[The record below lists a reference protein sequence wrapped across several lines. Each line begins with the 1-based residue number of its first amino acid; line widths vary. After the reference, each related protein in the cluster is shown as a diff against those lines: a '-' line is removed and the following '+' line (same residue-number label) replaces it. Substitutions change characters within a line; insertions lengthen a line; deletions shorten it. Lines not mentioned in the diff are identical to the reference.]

1 MKISS
6 LLILAI
12 GFMISSSFTT
22 VADQTLRADK
32 TKSFLSYSANHS
44 LHAWTGTSK
53 KVDCLLIY
61 DEETKTFKKVAV
73 STNVADFDS
82 KNSSRDGHALE
93 VLDAIKYPK
102 VTFGSTVI
110 EPAKD
115 GKLKI
120 SGKLNFH
127 GKAKDI
133 TFEADYKLTD
143 KEINVS
149 GGFPVSMTEFEVER
163 PSFMLIKTDDI
174 LEIKFNIVFFKN

>member
-6 LLILAI
+6 LIIVAI
-12 GFMISSSFTT
+12 GFMIISSFTT

-32 TKSFLSYSANHS
+32 SKSFLSYSANHT

-61 DEETKTFKKVAV
+61 DDETKTFKKVAV
-73 STNVADFDS
+73 SANVADFDS

-102 VTFGSTVI
+102 VTFGSTAI
-110 EPAKD
+110 EPVKD

-120 SGKLNFH
+120 TGKLNFH
-127 GKAKDI
+127 GKSKDI
-133 TFEADYKLTD
+133 TFEAVYTLKD
-143 KEINVS
+143 KEINVT
-149 GGFPVSMTEFEVER
+149 GGFPVSMTEFDVER
-163 PSFMLIKTDDI
+163 PSFMLVKTDDI
-174 LEIKFNIVFFKN
+174 LEIKFNVVFLKN

>member
-1 MKISS
+1 MKIIS

-12 GFMISSSFTT
+12 GFMISYSFTT
-22 VADQTLRADK
+22 VVDQTLRADK
-32 TKSFLSYSANHS
+32 SKSFLSYSANHA

-53 KVDCLLIY
+53 KVDCLLIF
-61 DEETKTFKKVAV
+61 DADTKTFRKVAV

-82 KNSSRDGHALE
+82 ANSSRDGHALE

-102 VTFGSTVI
+102 VTFGSTAI
-110 EPAKD
+110 EPLKE

-127 GKAKDI
+127 GNAKDI

-149 GGFPVSMTEFEVER
+149 GGFPVSMTEFDVER
-163 PSFMLIKTDDI
+163 PSFMLVKTDDI
-174 LEIKFNIVFFKN
+174 LEIRFNVVFLKN

>member
-1 MKISS
+1 MKIIS

-22 VADQTLRADK
+22 VVDQTLRADK
-32 TKSFLSYSANHS
+32 SKSFLSYSANHA

-53 KVDCLLIY
+53 KVDCLLIF
-61 DEETKTFKKVAV
+61 DADTKTFRKVAV

-82 KNSSRDGHALE
+82 ANSSREGHALE

-102 VTFGSTVI
+102 VTFGSTAI
-110 EPAKD
+110 EPAKE

-174 LEIKFNIVFFKN
+174 LEIKFNIVFLKN

>member
-1 MKISS
+1 MKIIS

-22 VADQTLRADK
+22 VVDQTLRADK
-32 TKSFLSYSANHS
+32 SKSFLSYSANHA

-53 KVDCLLIY
+53 KVDCLLIF
-61 DEETKTFKKVAV
+61 DADTKTFRKVAV

-82 KNSSRDGHALE
+82 ANSSRDGHALE

-102 VTFGSTVI
+102 VTFGSTAI
-110 EPAKD
+110 EPAKE

-133 TFEADYKLTD
+133 TFEVDYKLTD

-174 LEIKFNIVFFKN
+174 LEIKFNIVFLKN

>member
-6 LLILAI
+6 FLILAI
-12 GFMISSSFTT
+12 GFFISSSFTT

-32 TKSFLSYSANHS
+32 SKSFLSYSANHA

-53 KVDCLLIY
+53 KVDCLLIF
-61 DEETKTFKKVAV
+61 DADTKTFKKVAV
-73 STNVADFDS
+73 STNVSDFDS

-102 VTFGSTVI
+102 VTFGSTAI
-110 EPAKD
+110 ELIKD

-127 GKAKDI
+127 GKVKDI

-163 PSFMLIKTDDI
+163 PSFMLVKTDDI
-174 LEIKFNIVFFKN
+174 LEIKFNVVFLKN

>member
-1 MKISS
+1 MKIYS
-6 LLILAI
+6 LLILTI
-12 GFMISSSFTT
+12 GFMISLSFTT
-22 VADQTLRADK
+22 EVDQTLRADK
-32 TKSFLSYSANHS
+32 SKSYLSYSANHS
-44 LHAWTGTSK
+44 LHAWTGISK
-53 KVDCLLIY
+53 KVDCLLIF
-61 DEETKTFKKVAV
+61 DTDTKTFRKVAV

-82 KNSSRDGHALE
+82 DNSSRDSHALE

-102 VTFGSTVI
+102 VTFGSTAI
-110 EPAKD
+110 ESTKD

-133 TFEADYKLTD
+133 TFEADYKFTD

-174 LEIKFNIVFFKN
+174 LEIKFNIVFLKN

>member
-1 MKISS
+1 MKIIS

-32 TKSFLSYSANHS
+32 SKSFLSYSANHA

-53 KVDCLLIY
+53 KVDCLLIF
-61 DEETKTFKKVAV
+61 DADTKTFRKVAV

-82 KNSSRDGHALE
+82 ANSSRDGHALE

-102 VTFGSTVI
+102 VTFGSTAI
-110 EPAKD
+110 EPLKD

-143 KEINVS
+143 NLFYSVKYRSCYFLLHPWCINQNV
-149 GGFPVSMTEFEVER
+149 
-163 PSFMLIKTDDI
+163 
-174 LEIKFNIVFFKN
+174 

>member
-6 LLILAI
+6 LLILSI
-12 GFMISSSFTT
+12 GFIISSSFTT

-32 TKSFLSYSANHS
+32 EKSFLSYSANHT

-61 DEETKTFKKVAV
+61 DEETKSFKKVAV

-102 VTFGSTVI
+102 VTFGSTAI
-110 EPAKD
+110 EPIKD

-127 GKAKDI
+127 GKSKDI
-133 TFEADYKLTD
+133 TFDVDYKLTD
-143 KEINVS
+143 KDINVS

-163 PSFMLIKTDDI
+163 PSFMLIKTDDS
-174 LEIKFNIVFFKN
+174 LEIKFNIVFLKN